1 MGLITSIVQNHLLTQ
16 RAKYMP
22 LRTLG
27 KTGLKVTA
35 FGLGGQ
41 SLLEIKGHQKDACNL
56 INKALD
62 LGVNYFDTATIY
74 GPSRKYLGQSLGPRR
89 TQVVL
94 ASKVMKKT
102 YNGAKE
108 ELDESLDLLKTDMID
123 IVQLHSIENENDKIR
138 LQKGG
143 ALQLLVEA
151 QKAGKIRF
159 IGLTG
164 HYDPNILI
172 EFMNEFDF
180 DTLLVALNPAV
191 PQFMKAVEKAREK
204 AMGVISMKV
213 MSRGVLPLA
222 FPADK
227 LLQWSMR
234 RSDVSI
240 VGCSNETDL
249 EQNVVAAAEYS
260 NLVRPDFELTPE
272 FRRES
277 SFFAKGF
284 DSQPWPTTYQPN
296 WPELLF
302 DNN

>member
-1 MGLITSIVQNHLLTQ
+1 
-16 RAKYMP
+16 MP
-22 LRTLG
+22 MRTLG
-27 KTGLKVTA
+27 KTGLRVTA

-41 SLLEIKGHQKDACNL
+41 SLLEIKDHQKDACNL

-62 LGVNYFDTATIY
+62 LGVTYFDTATIY

-89 TQVVL
+89 SQVVI
-94 ASKVMKKT
+94 ASKVMEKD
-102 YNGAKE
+102 YQGAKK
-108 ELDESLDLLKTDMID
+108 ELDESLDLLRTDMID
-123 IVQLHSIENENDKIR
+123 IVQLHSIEDKTDKRR
-138 LQKGG
+138 LKKDGS
-143 ALQLLVEA
+143 LQLLIDA
-151 QKAGKIRF
+151 KKAGKIKF

-191 PQFMKAVEKAREK
+191 PQFMRAVEKAREK
-204 AMGVISMKV
+204 NMGVIAMKV

-222 FPADK
+222 FPADR
-227 LLQWSMR
+227 LLQWAIR
-234 RSDVSI
+234 RADVSI

-249 EQNVVAAAEYS
+249 EQNVIATAEYS
-260 NLVRPDFELTPE
+260 NLVQPDFEMSPE

-277 SFFAKGF
+277 SFFSKGF

-296 WPELLF
+296 WPDLHF
-302 DNN
+302 DKN